1 MVFCFKQKTA
11 YEMRIS
17 DWSSDV
23 CSSDLEYE
31 WGVHIAIFAGKAGLS
46 GDEIAA
52 LLAVPADL
60 SHWSTS
66 EAALIA
72 AVDALHERSTLSKD
86 EFSALE
92 VEFDRD
98 QILEI
103 ILLAGFYRTVSY
115 PANGLDMAL
124 EDRQSVGEG
133 KGVQIRANLGV

>member
-60 SHWSTS
+60 SPWSPS

-86 EFSALE
+86 EFSALL
-92 VEFDRD
+92 VSFDLDR
-98 QILEI
+98 IPVI
-103 ILLAGFYRTVSY
+103 ILMAGFSRTVSH
-115 PANGLDMAL
+115 PANRLDL
-124 EDRQSVGEG
+124 EFELRGVEG
-133 KGVQIRANLGV
+133 GR